1 MKYYKRVS
9 GGYLTHVGV
18 DCGGTEISREEYE
31 ALLEVIQGR
40 PVEVGKG
47 FRLRE
52 DLSWEEYDL
61 PEVSEE
67 IGEAEALEILLGG
80 GV

>member
-1 MKYYKRVS
+1 M
-9 GGYLTHVGV
+9 THVGV
-18 DCGGTEISREEYE
+18 DCGGTEVSREEYE
-31 ALLEVIQGR
+31 ELLAVIQDR
-40 PVEVGKG
+40 PVEARKG
-47 FRLRE
+47 FRLKE
-52 DLSWEEYDL
+52 DLTWEGYDL